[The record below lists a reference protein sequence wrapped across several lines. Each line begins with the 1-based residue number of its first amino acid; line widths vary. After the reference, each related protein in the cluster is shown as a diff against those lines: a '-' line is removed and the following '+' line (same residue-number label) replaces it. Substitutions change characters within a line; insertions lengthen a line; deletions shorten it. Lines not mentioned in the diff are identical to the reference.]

1 MDGNRDINGSSL
13 YVGGA
18 ISVRKVDIYSSF
30 RYDSNMTITLSNAKI
45 RDLLNA
51 HNQLDG
57 YHEIATDKSGQKVA
71 IPKSYIFPVRTTVDI
86 TKNIK
91 LLREP
96 VNAVGEL
103 RDEIL
108 KRISNGANEI
118 DGEKEP
124 TKLKEFVKEEADL
137 WDGEV
142 EVKGLNILKME
153 SLIGASLGEDE
164 DSTKRDSK
172 KTRNH
177 IPQTVLASLS
187 PVLDMFN
194 EPVT

>member
-1 MDGNRDINGSSL
+1 
-13 YVGGA
+13 
-18 ISVRKVDIYSSF
+18 
-30 RYDSNMTITLSNAKI
+30 MTITLSNAKI

-57 YHEIATDKSGQKVA
+57 YHDVVTDRNGQKTSVL
-71 IPKSYIFPVRTTVDI
+71 KSYIFPVRTTVDI

-118 DGEKEP
+118 DGDKEP
-124 TKLKEFVKEEADL
+124 AKLKEFVKEEADL

-164 DSTKRDSK
+164 DSTKKDSK

-187 PVLDMFN
+187 PVLDIFR
-194 EPVT
+194 ETVTE